1 MADLKT
7 ANAFRRFRLRIAEQK
22 EIIREEERLQ
32 TFWCIAFIV
41 TVVLLVI
48 SFVFMLHFYGEL
60 RIAQIDSN
68 WKPLAVGA
76 TNVADDTDTTP
87 PSTGDVIYYFED
99 SDDEEI
105 IAHGNC
111 VDKALNIITILER
124 DLKIENAFVAVS
136 GSTVTGFHVQA
147 MIIDGEEKTYL
158 KLNDYFNVVP
168 SDSEFPLTTIGEEY
182 LYVPAGLFREAA
194 MRFIPKFYYTDMR
207 EFLYE
212 KQLLTK
218 GDHQ

>member
-7 ANAFRRFRLRIAEQK
+7 VNAFRRFRLRIAEQK
-22 EIIREEERLQ
+22 EIIREGERNQ
-32 TFWCIAFIV
+32 AYWCIAFLV
-41 TVVLLVI
+41 SVSLLVI
-48 SFVFMLHFYGEL
+48 SVWFMAYFHEEL

-68 WKPLAVGA
+68 WRPLAVGA
-76 TNVADDTDTTP
+76 TNVTDTDTT
-87 PSTGDVIYYFED
+87 SASSGGAIFYFED

-105 IAHGNC
+105 IAEGNC

-147 MIIDGEEKTYL
+147 MIIDGDEKTYL
-158 KLNDYFNVVP
+158 KLNDDFNVVT
-168 SDSEFPLTTIGEEY
+168 SDSEFPWTTLGDEY
-182 LYVPAGLFREAA
+182 LYVPAGLFRESA
-194 MRFIPKFYYTDMR
+194 MRFVPEFSYTDMR
-207 EFLYE
+207 DFLYE